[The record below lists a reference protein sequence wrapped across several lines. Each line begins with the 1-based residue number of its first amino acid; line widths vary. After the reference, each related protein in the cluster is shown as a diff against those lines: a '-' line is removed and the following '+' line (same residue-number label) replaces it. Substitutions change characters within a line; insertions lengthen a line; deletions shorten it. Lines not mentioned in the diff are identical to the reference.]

1 VRIALIG
8 SAHSPA
14 IAPSL
19 VEALGAEGFAVEH
32 HELRAGA
39 RDGATAALVEALR
52 EAEALLA
59 SDPPDAVAVSGDSD
73 VALGAALVAVK
84 LEIPTAWLG
93 AGEAA
98 PELSLV
104 ARVAHAALHATG
116 DAATLAAAIAGMA
129 APTLPG
135 R

>member
-8 SAHSPA
+8 SAHAPA

-19 VEALGAEGFAVEH
+19 VAALGAEGFAVER

-39 RDGATAALVEALR
+39 SDGATAALAEALR

-59 SDPPDAVAVSGDSD
+59 SDPPDAAAVFGDDD
-73 VALGAALVAVK
+73 VALAAALVAVK

-98 PELSLV
+98 PELPLV
-104 ARVAHAALHATG
+104 AHVAHAALDATG
-116 DAATLAAAIAGMA
+116 DAAALAAAIAGMV